1 MNARHDDAIN
11 ILERDHEELK
21 ALFRAYD
28 NLGDRTADNKKMI
41 TDAICQVLIQHVQM
55 EEKTFYPAV
64 TEIIKDK
71 NLMDEVEIE
80 IATVRDLIWQI
91 QCMNPDDDLYDP
103 VVKVLEEEITLHV
116 SEVEDEMFPKLRRSK
131 IDLLA
136 LGEEMRARREL
147 LH

>member
-1 MNARHDDAIN
+1 MNARHEDAIHL
-11 ILERDHEELK
+11 LERDHQELK
-21 ALFRAYD
+21 TLFLAYD
-28 NLGDRTADNKKMI
+28 NLGERTADNKKMI

-64 TEIIKDK
+64 IGVIKDK
-71 NLMDEVEIE
+71 GLMDEVEIE
-80 IATVRDLIWQI
+80 IANVRDLIWQI

-103 VVKVLEEEITLHV
+103 VVKVLEGEIALHV
-116 SEVEDEMFPKLRRSK
+116 SEVEDGMFPKIRKSK